1 MTDILSLP
9 PELLSRILDYVPGRD
24 LPNVCISCKTLR
36 DVVYVDSIWQR
47 KCKQEYN
54 FKSIEG
60 WNVNYR
66 TLYSKVLRRYG
77 DLVGLWRRDFQYYGG
92 LLQIKY
98 DKGCIKGLEVLAPAS
113 SRVDRPLRKKDMFT
127 ISMTSSETV
136 QIVSVHNFPEE
147 EDSEEGKDVQRPCL
161 LHVEQDETKGRVL
174 EYKVTDKNYILHVE
188 DLNNQSVLRRWLYEE
203 LESDQNAGLYLNCFL
218 RRCVAY
224 MTSRHEYRWSP
235 LELPSKDRVNVP
247 IQPGLFKGTY
257 SAHGIEILSLD
268 YNDDLTEVTVTK
280 ITGDPN
286 VPATKVSVYANL
298 TSPLVLTIEQQ
309 ESLDTLGAVPEH
321 HVTEQSGPAVR
332 QPFRIPEHFSDRD
345 ISDIP
350 KFCIFRCRAK
360 GQIAGHGFKN
370 PSFSDAHF
378 VVFDERKFGMVWLD
392 LMAFSMYIR
401 VDEADL
407 KD

>member
-1 MTDILSLP
+1 MSDILSLP

-24 LPNVCISCKTLR
+24 LPNVCITCKTLR
-36 DVVYVDSIWQR
+36 DVVYVDSVWQR

-66 TLYSKVLRRYG
+66 TLYSKVLMRYG
-77 DLVGLWRRDFQYYGG
+77 DLVGLWRRDFKYFGG

-113 SRVDRPLRKKDMFT
+113 LCVDRPLRKKDLFT

-136 QIVSVHNFPEE
+136 QIVSVHNFPED
-147 EDSEEGKDVQRPCL
+147 EDGRGGEGEQRPCIL
-161 LHVEQDETKGRVL
+161 RVEKDETKGRVL
-174 EYKVTDKNYILHVE
+174 EYKVTDKNYILQKE
-188 DLNNQSVLRRWLYEE
+188 NLTDLPVFRRWI
-203 LESDQNAGLYLNCFL
+203 SDEFEDDPNANMYFPCYRRRGVDYLS
-218 RRCVAY
+218 
-224 MTSRHEYRWSP
+224 SRHEYRWSP

-286 VPATKVSVYANL
+286 VPATKVSVYGIL
-298 TSPLVLTIEQQ
+298 TSPLVLTLEQQ
-309 ESLDTLGAVPEH
+309 ESLDTLAAVSAH
-321 HVTEQSGPAVR
+321 HVTEQSGLPVR
-332 QPFRIPEHFSDRD
+332 QPFRVPARFERDVPDIPE
-345 ISDIP
+345 
-350 KFCIFRCRAK
+350 FCTFRCRAD
-360 GQIAGHGFKN
+360 GQIAAHSFQN
-370 PSFSDAHF
+370 PSFSDGHF
-378 VVFDERKFGMVWLD
+378 VVFDERKFGMVWLE
-392 LMAFSMYIR
+392 LMSFSIYVR
-401 VDEADL
+401 VDEKELSD
-407 KD
+407 